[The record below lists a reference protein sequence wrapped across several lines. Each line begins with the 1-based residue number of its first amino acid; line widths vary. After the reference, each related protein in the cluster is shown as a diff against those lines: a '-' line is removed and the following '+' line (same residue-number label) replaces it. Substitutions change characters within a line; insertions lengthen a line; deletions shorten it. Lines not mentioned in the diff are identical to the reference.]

1 MGVGVSVRLGLGVW
15 VGCEVGVGVE
25 MLGAGDAA
33 RAATGVP
40 WGVGAVAEER
50 EIRPTTTATT
60 PVTSTFVR
68 RRQPG
73 LRLHIAQRPTG
84 KKTTSVTMT
93 NQLC

>member
-1 MGVGVSVRLGLGVW
+1 MGVGAGVKVGLGVW
-15 VGCEVGVGVE
+15 VGRDVGVGVE
-25 MLGAGDAA
+25 MLDAGDAV
-33 RAATGVP
+33 RAATAEP
-40 WGVGAVAEER
+40 WGAGAVAEER

-84 KKTTSVTMT
+84 KKTISVTMT